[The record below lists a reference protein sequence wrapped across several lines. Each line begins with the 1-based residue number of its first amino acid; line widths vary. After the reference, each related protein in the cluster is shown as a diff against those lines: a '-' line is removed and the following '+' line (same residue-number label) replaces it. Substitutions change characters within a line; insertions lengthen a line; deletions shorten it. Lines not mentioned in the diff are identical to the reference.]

1 MIIKNSIKIIN
12 PKKKLKVNL
21 IEELCEMTI
30 ARWKLIEIKKE
41 NGNTVVRNESEIKK
55 GQNFIIKQEY
65 DYTDLKKLIPF
76 SVNIPF

>member
-1 MIIKNSIKIIN
+1 
-12 PKKKLKVNL
+12 
-21 IEELCEMTI
+21 MTI